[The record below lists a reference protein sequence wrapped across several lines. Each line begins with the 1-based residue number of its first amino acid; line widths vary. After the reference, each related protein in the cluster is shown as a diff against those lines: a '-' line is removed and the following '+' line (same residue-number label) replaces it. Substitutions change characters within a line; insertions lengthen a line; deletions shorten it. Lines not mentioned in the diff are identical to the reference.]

1 MARND
6 DDYDEI
12 DYSGFDTSSSDDDS
26 TSPCPHCGE
35 LIFDDAVRCPE
46 CGQYL
51 SREDAPSLPKPA
63 WILVG
68 VAVCVVIVLVWILY
82 GL

>member
-6 DDYDEI
+6 DDCDEI
-12 DYSGFDTSSSDDDS
+12 DYSGFDTSNSDVDS
-26 TSPCPHCGE
+26 TTPCPHCGK
-35 LIFDDAVRCPE
+35 LIDDDAVRCPQ

-51 SREDAPSLPKPA
+51 SKEDAPNSPKPA

-68 VAVCVVIVLVWILY
+68 VAVCILIILVWILS
-82 GL
+82 GF